1 MARVPVTRRLPVR
14 ERRKRD
20 AGVAIEANQTYPLEI
35 TGTGEQRARGGVAR
49 RRSATGPSVKQTLRD
64 NQR

>member
-20 AGVAIEANQTYPLEI
+20 AGVAIEANQALPLDI
-35 TGTGEQRARGGVAR
+35 TLTGDRRA
-49 RRSATGPSVKQTLRD
+49 
-64 NQR
+64 